1 MALTSETRSRIESL
15 IASKP
20 VVLFMKGT
28 RDVPQCGFSA
38 TVCGI
43 LDDLLEEYATVDVL
57 ADSAIREGIKE
68 FSSWPTIPQLYVR
81 GEFVGGCDV
90 VEGMAASGELH
101 AALGVE
107 RPEVKELQF
116 TISMTAAEEIRKAAE
131 RMEVPSGYALR
142 IRVDARGRHQ
152 LGFDRE
158 GPGDQTIES
167 NGVRA
172 VVDLGTAKRIHGRS
186 LETRT
191 GPSGPEFAIVAPG
204 VAYAEPTGQ
213 GGVRQ
218 VTPREAKELC
228 DAGAYL
234 VDVRTPEEWETARIA
249 GARLLDD
256 RLFDELLA
264 LDRGTP
270 IVFHCHHGVRSQAA
284 AEHFASLG
292 FREAYNLAGG
302 IDAWSLEVDPTVP
315 RY

>member
-1 MALTSETRSRIESL
+1 MALTSETRARIESL

-43 LDDLLEEYATVDVL
+43 LDGLLEEYATVDVL

-68 FSSWPTIPQLYVR
+68 LSSWPTIPQLYVR

-90 VEGMAASGELH
+90 VKEMAASGELH

-107 RPEVKELQF
+107 HPEVKEIHF
-116 TISMTAAEEIRKAAE
+116 TISVTAAEEIRKAAE
-131 RMEVPSGYALR
+131 RMDVAPGYALR

-158 GPGDQTIES
+158 GPGDQGIES
-167 NGVRA
+167 NGIRA
-172 VVDLGTAKRIHGRS
+172 IVDLGTAARIHGLS
-186 LETRT
+186 LDART
-191 GPSGPEFAIVAPG
+191 GPNGPEFRIVAPG
-204 VAYAEPTGQ
+204 VAYAEPAGQ

-218 VTPREAKELC
+218 ATPREAKQLR
-228 DAGAYL
+228 DAGVCL
-234 VDVRTPEEWETARIA
+234 VDVRTPEEWEMARIT

-256 RLFDELLA
+256 RLFNELLA

-270 IVFHCHHGVRSQAA
+270 IVFHCHHGTRSQAA

-292 FREAYNLAGG
+292 FREVYNLAGG
-302 IDAWSLEVDPTVP
+302 IDAWSQEVDATVP